1 MFFKLKTYSCQ
12 FISAHLS
19 SPRFHTH
26 IGSLWSATAWWGIWI
41 INEKPSHLV
50 VTVDPVSTLMLMSLQ
65 RELAG
70 TNMCWP
76 VFVPQITAKMVT
88 LIMMKIHSC
97 YVMPFLSYIV
107 TFAPSGKSFK
117 KAWNHHNHQINHL
130 VASFPPGLKLRE
142 CLSDN
147 LQSSCHP
154 PTQTLTISVRSS
166 IFKSSLLS
174 M

>member
-1 MFFKLKTYSCQ
+1 MITDDGYLTEAVWYWRHSCSGAIWDQ
-12 FISAHLS
+12 FIVHCLVFPWTTNCTVLYFYSVTDFIILISIYKTMLIFCSSNWRPIHANSFPPLY

-97 YVMPFLSYIV
+97 YVMPFLS
-107 TFAPSGKSFK
+107 
-117 KAWNHHNHQINHL
+117 
-130 VASFPPGLKLRE
+130 
-142 CLSDN
+142 
-147 LQSSCHP
+147 
-154 PTQTLTISVRSS
+154 
-166 IFKSSLLS
+166 
-174 M
+174 